1 MGLYLVFNNKTIET
15 MGRNKLPEGKVK
27 VRLDLWVEGYLIES
41 AGGRDKSKDILERF
55 LRRLHESKAESKS
68 KGLA

>member
-1 MGLYLVFNNKTIET
+1 